1 MYIKKSVL
9 VVCSIVLAIVVALG
23 TVMVVN
29 PFGALNFEDFLKF
42 RLGVGALDRFYYE
55 EIEPEKLVDGALLG
69 ATYSTEDPYTVYMTV
84 DEAESFMES
93 VESDDYSGVGLY
105 ITPSEDGQGIAVISP
120 LANSPAEEMGIVSG
134 DKILEVDGES
144 VTGKNLQQVAN
155 EMKGAEGTKVTLK
168 ILKKSTGKTED
179 IVLKRAQIKRET
191 VVSKMLDE
199 ENAYIKITQ
208 FGINTSH
215 EFIEHFNELAR
226 QGMRRLV
233 IDLRNNPGGYM
244 EIAVEIADAFLDEGE
259 IVYTLDKRGNKDSHM
274 ANKGKTE
281 LPMVILINGGSA
293 SASEILVGALCDHNL
308 AKTVGEKTFGKG
320 VTQVPYQLWDGSV
333 IKITNSRY
341 YTPKG
346 VCIDH
351 EGIAPDFEVK
361 MSDEEY
367 LNISESD
374 ISNDRQ
380 LKQAVEILNS
390 K

>member
-9 VVCSIVLAIVVALG
+9 IVCSIVLVFAVVIG
-23 TVMVVN
+23 TVMLVN
-29 PFGALNFEDFLKF
+29 PFGALNFEEFLKF
-42 RLGVGALDRFYYE
+42 RVGVAALDRFYYE
-55 EIEPEKLVDGALLG
+55 KIEPKELVDGALLG
-69 ATYSTEDPYTVYMTV
+69 ATYSTKDPYTVYMTE

-105 ITPSEDGQGIAVISP
+105 ITPSEDGQGITVISA

-134 DKILEVDGES
+134 DKILEVNGEP
-144 VTGKNLQQVAN
+144 VAGKNLQQVAN

-168 ILKKSTGKTED
+168 ILKKSTGKLED

-191 VVSKMLDE
+191 VTSKMLDDK
-199 ENAYIKITQ
+199 NAYIQITQ
-208 FGINTSH
+208 FGINTSS
-215 EFIEHFNELAR
+215 EFIEHFNTLVGE
-226 QGMRRLV
+226 GMKHLV

-244 EIAVEIADAFLDEGE
+244 EIAVEIADAFIEEGE
-259 IVYTLDKRGNKDSHM
+259 IVYTMDKNGTKNSHM
-274 ANKGKTE
+274 AREGKTE
-281 LPMVILINGGSA
+281 LPMVILINEGSA

-320 VTQVPYQLWDGSV
+320 VTQIPYQLWDGSV

-341 YTPKG
+341 YTPNG

-361 MSDEEY
+361 MSNEEY
-367 LNISESD
+367 LNISESN

-380 LKQAVEILNS
+380 LKKAVEILNS

>member
-1 MYIKKSVL
+1 MYIRKSVL
-9 VVCSIVLAIVVALG
+9 VVCSILLAIVVATG

-42 RLGVGALDRFYYE
+42 RVGVAALDRLYYE
-55 EIEPEKLVDGALLG
+55 EIEPETLVDGALLG
-69 ATYSTEDPYTVYMTV
+69 ATYSTEDPYTVYMTEE
-84 DEAESFMES
+84 EAESFMES

-105 ITPSEDGQGIAVISP
+105 ITSSEDGKGITVISA

-134 DKILEVDGES
+134 DKILEVDE
-144 VTGKNLQQVAN
+144 VPVAGKTLQQVAN
-155 EMKGAEGTKVTLK
+155 EMKGAEGTEVTLK
-168 ILKKSTGKTED
+168 IIKKSTGRIED

-191 VVSKMLDE
+191 VVSRMLDD
-199 ENAYIKITQ
+199 ENAYIQITQ
-208 FGINTSH
+208 FGINTSR

-259 IVYTLDKRGNKDSHM
+259 IVYTLDKSGKKNSHM
-274 ANKGKTE
+274 AKKGKTE
-281 LPMVILINGGSA
+281 LPMVILINAGSA

-320 VTQVPYQLWDGSV
+320 VTQIPYELWDGSV

-361 MSDEEY
+361 MSEEEY

-374 ISNDRQ
+374 ISSDRQ
-380 LKQAVEILNS
+380 LKQAMEILNS

>member
-9 VVCSIVLAIVVALG
+9 VVCSILLAVVVAIG
-23 TVMVVN
+23 TIMVVN
-29 PFGALNFEDFLKF
+29 PFGALHFEDFLKF
-42 RLGVGALDRFYYE
+42 RVGVAALDRFYYE
-55 EIEPEKLVDGALLG
+55 EIEPKALVDGALLG
-69 ATYSTEDPYTVYMTV
+69 ATYSTEDPYTVYMTE

-105 ITPSEDGQGIAVISP
+105 ITPSEDSQGITVISA

-168 ILKKSTGKTED
+168 ILKKSTGKLED

-191 VVSKMLDE
+191 VTSKMLDDK
-199 ENAYIKITQ
+199 NAYIQITQ
-208 FGINTSH
+208 FGVNTTS
-215 EFIEHFNELAR
+215 EFIEHFNTLVGD
-226 QGMRRLV
+226 GMKRLV

-244 EIAVEIADAFLDEGE
+244 EIAVEIADAFIEEGE
-259 IVYTLDKRGNKDSHM
+259 IVYTMDKNGTKDSHL
-274 ANKGKTE
+274 AKKGKTE
-281 LPMVILINGGSA
+281 LPIVILINEGSA

-320 VTQVPYQLWDGSV
+320 VTQIPYQLWDGSV

-351 EGIAPDFEVK
+351 EGIVPDFEVK
-361 MSDEEY
+361 MSEEEY
-367 LNISESD
+367 LNIGESN
-374 ISNDRQ
+374 ISTDRQ
-380 LKQAVEILNS
+380 LKKAVEILNS

>member
-1 MYIKKSVL
+1 MYIKKSIL
-9 VVCSIVLAIVVALG
+9 VVCSILLAIVVAIG

-29 PFGALNFEDFLKF
+29 PFGTLNFEDFLKF
-42 RLGVGALDRFYYE
+42 RVGVAALDRLYYE
-55 EIEPEKLVDGALLG
+55 EIESETLVDGALLG
-69 ATYSTEDPYTVYMTV
+69 ATYSTEDPYTVYMTE

-105 ITPSEDGQGIAVISP
+105 ITPSEDGQGITVISA

-134 DKILEVDGES
+134 DKILEVDGET

-168 ILKKSTGKTED
+168 ILKKSTGKTVD

-191 VVSKMLDE
+191 VTSKMLDE
-199 ENAYIKITQ
+199 NNAYIQITQ
-208 FGINTSH
+208 FGVNTAS
-215 EFIEHFNELAR
+215 EFIEHFNTLVGD
-226 QGMRRLV
+226 GMKRLV

-244 EIAVEIADAFLDEGE
+244 EIAVEIADAFIEEGE
-259 IVYTLDKRGNKDSHM
+259 IVYTMDKNGTKNSHM
-274 ANKGKTE
+274 AREGKTE
-281 LPMVILINGGSA
+281 LPIVILINEGSA

-320 VTQVPYQLWDGSV
+320 VTQIPYQLWDGSV

-351 EGIAPDFEVK
+351 EGIVPDVEVK
-361 MSDEEY
+361 MSEEEY
-367 LNISESD
+367 LNIGESN
-374 ISNDRQ
+374 ISNDTQ
-380 LKQAVEILNS
+380 LRKAVEILNS

>member
-9 VVCSIVLAIVVALG
+9 VVCSIVLVVAVAIG
-23 TVMVVN
+23 TVMLVN
-29 PFGALNFEDFLKF
+29 PFGVLNFEDFLKF
-42 RLGVGALDRFYYE
+42 RVGVAALDRFYYE
-55 EIEPEKLVDGALLG
+55 KIEPEKLVDGALLG
-69 ATYSTEDPYTVYMTV
+69 ATYSTEDPYTVYMTK

-105 ITPSEDGQGIAVISP
+105 ITPSEDGQGITVISA

-144 VTGKNLQQVAN
+144 VNGKNLQQVAN

-168 ILKKSTGKTED
+168 ILKKSTGKTAD

-191 VVSKMLDE
+191 VTSKMLDDK
-199 ENAYIKITQ
+199 NAYIQITQ
-208 FGINTSH
+208 FGVNTAH
-215 EFIEHFNELAR
+215 EFIEHFNTLVGD
-226 QGMRRLV
+226 GMKRLV
-233 IDLRNNPGGYM
+233 VDLRNNPGGYM
-244 EIAVEIADAFLDEGE
+244 EIAVEIADAFIDEGE
-259 IVYTLDKRGNKDSHM
+259 IVYTMDKNGTKNSHL
-274 ANKGKTE
+274 AKKGKTE
-281 LPMVILINGGSA
+281 LPIVILINEGSA

-320 VTQVPYQLWDGSV
+320 VTQIPYELWDGSV

-351 EGIAPDFEVK
+351 EGIVPDFEVK
-361 MSDEEY
+361 MSEEEY
-367 LNISESD
+367 LNISESNL
-374 ISNDRQ
+374 SNDRQ
-380 LKQAVEILNS
+380 LKKAVEILNS